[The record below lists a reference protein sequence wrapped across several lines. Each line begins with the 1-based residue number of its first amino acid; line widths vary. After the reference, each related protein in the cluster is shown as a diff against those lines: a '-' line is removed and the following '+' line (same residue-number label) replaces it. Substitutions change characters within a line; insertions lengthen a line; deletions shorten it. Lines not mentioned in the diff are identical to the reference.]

1 MKEKIQLL
9 IKNEGLTQSRLAEML
24 EIQPA
29 NVSHILAGRSK
40 PGFELLQK
48 ILRRFPRINPDW
60 LLLDS
65 AEMYRADAEVATTTP
80 NLDPSRPLHERPAP
94 NFDSLFPGTGASVVY
109 PSSPDG
115 AMPSA
120 ATTSG
125 SPSDLPTAAR
135 PHGTVARVVVFYTDH
150 TFESFEPKG

>member
-1 MKEKIQLL
+1 M

-65 AEMYRADAEVATTTP
+65 PEMYRADGETT
-80 NLDPSRPLHERPAP
+80 SRPEEVTPLAERPAP
-94 NFDSLFPGTGASVVY
+94 NLDSLFPGAGPSVLY
-109 PSSPDG
+109 PLSPDG
-115 AMPSA
+115 
-120 ATTSG
+120 
-125 SPSDLPTAAR
+125 SPAPTA
-135 PHGTVARVVVFYTDH
+135 PHDAPASTRSRVARVVVFYTDH